1 MIPLQYCIMQNE
13 SESWI
18 TSSILEILIVRKHE
32 MKQKPYSND
41 VCHGIMRPRL
51 PEPALLSTADT
62 QSSSDLESPEWQIN
76 MWWCEAIMESW
87 VMTCQLSG
95 QALADCDYH
104 C

>member
-1 MIPLQYCIMQNE
+1 MFSFQTNHVDYTDNGEDCVTKCDWSDGPKKYSMECQNE

-62 QSSSDLESPEWQIN
+62 QSSSDLESPE
-76 MWWCEAIMESW
+76 
-87 VMTCQLSG
+87 
-95 QALADCDYH
+95 
-104 C
+104 